1 MCKITTL
8 TYTCKH
14 ALHITHSACGRAM
27 KQGKLD
33 SKGNLIPQTRANLSV
48 KKYNTACHPSPYLD
62 TFVPEKCG
70 PCQLAAEDAKHKADG
85 VDEWDEKRVALG
97 KKFPKMNWAAPGEF
111 VVKPLKKGG
120 ARRRN
125 SLLSVEVMAEDVRET
140 DNTDFLVFD
149 DGGFKSD
156 GEIVMGGNDGWDDG
170 TAAFQ
175 YDGMETDFTNDEIDE
190 EGNGESDESAF
201 TSDGSSDD
209 YSDYDSD
216 DDSVESDV
224 TDEDIIAAMF
234 GTTALT
240 TKTTDD
246 FDVSAVLE
254 KSCAA
259 DGAEICMSELGKV
272 FDFDFAFVLDEENTD
287 GGEASYEGAV
297 ILV

>member
-8 TYTCKH
+8 TYTCTH
-14 ALHITHSACGRAM
+14 ALHITHSACGKAM
-27 KQGKLD
+27 KQGKVD

-70 PCQLAAEDAKHKADG
+70 PCQLAAEDAKLKADG

-125 SLLSVEVMAEDVRET
+125 SLLSVEVMAEDVKET

-156 GEIVMGGNDGWDDG
+156 GDCVMGGNDGWDDG

-175 YDGMETDFTNDEIDE
+175 YDGMETDFTNDENDE
-190 EGNGESDESAF
+190 EGNGESDESAT

-209 YSDYDSD
+209 SSDYDSD
-216 DDSVESDV
+216 DDSVESNITEEDV
-224 TDEDIIAAMF
+224 IAAMF
-234 GTTALT
+234 GTTAPS

-246 FDVSAVLE
+246 FDVDAIFE
-254 KSCAA
+254 QSCAA
-259 DGAEICMSELGKV
+259 DGAEVCMSELGKT
-272 FDFDFAFVLDEENTD
+272 FDFDFDFVLDEEDSESGN
-287 GGEASYEGAV
+287 ASYEGAV
-297 ILV
+297 LLV